1 MEQLSLDT
9 PYQTQQLRTARPPRL
24 AEAGRYTNH
33 VHSVAVPSPEPQD
46 EDSSE
51 AGNVTEIIL
60 PQGQIENFQLL
71 LPMLTQLNQEERWL
85 AWIDPP
91 GALVQKWQQHHGIV
105 PGQLLV
111 LRSSEQHDA
120 LEMAERAL
128 AAGTC
133 QAVVLWSGKLT
144 KSAHS
149 RLEKASAKGNSHG
162 VVLRKR

>member
-9 PYQTQQLRTARPPRL
+9 PYQTRPSWTAERPHLTEAKRYGTTGKANLAPVPGFEEE
-24 AEAGRYTNH
+24 AEANL
-33 VHSVAVPSPEPQD
+33 
-46 EDSSE
+46 
-51 AGNVTEIIL
+51 GNVTEIIL
-60 PQGQIENFQLL
+60 PQSQVENFQLL

-91 GALVQKWQQHHGIV
+91 AALVQKWQQHHGIV
-105 PGQLLV
+105 VGQLLV

-128 AAGTC
+128 SAGTC
-133 QAVVLWSGKLT
+133 HAVVLWSGKLS
-144 KSAHS
+144 KQAHG